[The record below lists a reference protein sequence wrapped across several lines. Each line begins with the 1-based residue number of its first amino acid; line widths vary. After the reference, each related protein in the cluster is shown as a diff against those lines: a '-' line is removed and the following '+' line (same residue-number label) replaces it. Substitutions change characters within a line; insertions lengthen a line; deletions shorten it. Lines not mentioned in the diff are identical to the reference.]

1 LKIKDMIL
9 AIHPEN
15 PEQRKINQA
24 VEVLKNGGVIIYPTD
39 SVYALACDIEQA
51 KAVENLCK
59 LRRIDPTKANLTFIC
74 QDIKMVAQF
83 AHQIDNEYYKVLKAN
98 TPGPVTFIFKAGK
111 DVPKSF
117 KNKKKTIG
125 VRIPDHAITQAI
137 VETLGRPIFSTT
149 LKDENN
155 DFFIDPEDI
164 KDIFEKRVDLIV
176 DGGIGGDTPS
186 TILDCTGNEPEVI
199 RDGEETLV

>member
-1 LKIKDMIL
+1 MIL
-9 AIHPEN
+9 SIHPEN

-39 SVYALACDIEQA
+39 SVYALACDIEQS
-51 KAVENLCK
+51 KAVEDLCRLK
-59 LRRIDPTKANLTFIC
+59 RIDPTKANLTFIC

-83 AHQIDNEYYKVLKAN
+83 AHQIDNEYFKVLKAN
-98 TPGPVTFIFKAGK
+98 TPGPVTFIFRAGK

-125 VRIPDHAITQAI
+125 VRIPDHPISQAL

-149 LKDENN
+149 LKDETNEV
-155 DFFIDPEDI
+155 FFDPADI
-164 KDIFEKRVDLIV
+164 KEKFTKRVNLII
-176 DGGIGGDTPS
+176 DGGLGGDTPS
-186 TILDCTGNEPEVI
+186 TILDCTGEEPEVI
-199 RDGEETLV
+199 RDGEESLV

>member
-1 LKIKDMIL
+1 MIL
-9 AIHPEN
+9 TIHPDN
-15 PEQRKINQA
+15 PDQRKINQA

-39 SVYALACDIEQA
+39 SVYALACDIEQH
-51 KAVENLCK
+51 KAVDDLCR

-83 AHQIDNEYYKVLKAN
+83 AHQIDNEYFKVLKAN
-98 TPGPVTFIFKAGK
+98 SPGPITFIFKAGK

-125 VRIPDHAITQAI
+125 VRIPEHPISQAI

-149 LKDENN
+149 LKDIDNE
-155 DFFIDPEDI
+155 FFVDPMDI
-164 KDIFEKRVDLIV
+164 KELYEKRVDLII
-176 DGGIGGDTPS
+176 DGGLGGDTPS
-186 TILDCTGNEPEVI
+186 TILDCTGDEPIVI

>member
-1 LKIKDMIL
+1 MIL
-9 AIHPEN
+9 SIHPEN

-39 SVYALACDIEQA
+39 SVYALACDIEQS
-51 KAVENLCK
+51 KAVEDLCRLK
-59 LRRIDPTKANLTFIC
+59 RIDPTKANLTFIC

-83 AHQIDNEYYKVLKAN
+83 AHQIDNEYYRVLKAN
-98 TPGPVTFIFKAGK
+98 TPGPVTFIFRAGK

-125 VRIPDHAITQAI
+125 VRIPDHPISQAL

-149 LKDENN
+149 LKDETNEV
-155 DFFIDPEDI
+155 FFDPADI
-164 KDIFEKRVDLIV
+164 KEKFTKRVNLII
-176 DGGIGGDTPS
+176 DGGLGGDTPS
-186 TILDCTGNEPEVI
+186 TILDCTGEEPEVI
-199 RDGEETLV
+199 RDGEESLV